1 MRSTVKTYLQNNTV
15 SGFGVSDQ
23 LPFTQNGTAL
33 YLQNLKTIYVDQP
46 TTEQEPLYDTLDDS
60 AIVTET
66 TTVDVYVATDAKT
79 LPSNYDTL
87 VSTVKNVRTDST
99 VQGFHAKEINVI
111 TSIENSDVLL
121 TQFECKFT
129 KVINN

>member
-15 SGFGVSDQ
+15 SGFGVSEQ
-23 LPFTQNGTAL
+23 LPFNQNGQAL
-33 YLQNLKTIYVDQP
+33 FLQNLKTIYVDQP

-60 AIVTET
+60 NVVTET

-87 VSTVKNVRTDST
+87 VTTVKGIRTNT
-99 VQGFHAKEINVI
+99 AFQGFHTKEINVI
-111 TSIENSDVLL
+111 TSIVNTDVLQ

>member
-99 VQGFHAKEINVI
+99 VQGYHAKEINVI